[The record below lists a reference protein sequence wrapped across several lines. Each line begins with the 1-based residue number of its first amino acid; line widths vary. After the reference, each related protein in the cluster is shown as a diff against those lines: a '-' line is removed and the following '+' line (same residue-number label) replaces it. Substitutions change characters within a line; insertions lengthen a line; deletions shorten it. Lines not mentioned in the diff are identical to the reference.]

1 MKSLVFEVDN
11 EGIYITYSPDS
22 GSADWI
28 RTKLDSTDAF
38 VCKKVFYLQ
47 KKDVKFDSEDNSA
60 SIVFKIAD
68 TVKISNEKYYLFDK
82 RVFGISFN
90 LYIEISCRV
99 TERWIIGERGISI
112 PQILEKVGIAEDFFI
127 GGKMSGAIS
136 EKEYLQ
142 AVKSLPTS
150 TELNKYVQV
159 RVYREFVNL
168 IGINKNCETEFQKYI
183 NRKRQTVA
191 ELRDSNYDEFNLER
205 YKSKLITLKAMLA
218 NESLYESNW
227 ENEILKFIQVLY
239 PQYVLCKK
247 QARVKDTEGKIR
259 KIDLLLGNS
268 EGNVDILEIKRPS
281 ISHILTK
288 TNSYRDNYVP
298 LRELSGSIM
307 QCEKYIYYLLKG
319 GQTAETA
326 LNKQYS
332 KELPT
337 GYQLHIINPKAIIII
352 GRSNNFT
359 KQEIKDFEI
368 IRRKYKNIIDI
379 ITYDNL
385 INRFETAIKFY
396 ELNKLK
402 E

>member
-1 MKSLVFEVDN
+1 MKALKSLVFEVDN

-183 NRKRQTVA
+183 KGT
-191 ELRDSNYDEFNLER
+191 
-205 YKSKLITLKAMLA
+205 SK
-218 NESLYESNW
+218 NW
-227 ENEILKFIQVLY
+227 F
-239 PQYVLCKK
+239 
-247 QARVKDTEGKIR
+247 
-259 KIDLLLGNS
+259 
-268 EGNVDILEIKRPS
+268 
-281 ISHILTK
+281 
-288 TNSYRDNYVP
+288 
-298 LRELSGSIM
+298 
-307 QCEKYIYYLLKG
+307 
-319 GQTAETA
+319 
-326 LNKQYS
+326 
-332 KELPT
+332 
-337 GYQLHIINPKAIIII
+337 
-352 GRSNNFT
+352 
-359 KQEIKDFEI
+359 
-368 IRRKYKNIIDI
+368 
-379 ITYDNL
+379 
-385 INRFETAIKFY
+385 
-396 ELNKLK
+396 
-402 E
+402 